1 MNIFDWLF
9 GGKEDDDKVDLSR
22 RNLFGQAA
30 GAALAAPLVA
40 KAVELEGVQKAPVL
54 SPADYKW
61 HEELDREVHYD
72 PEVSDFG
79 CSVGPSFCTMSY
91 LVIRKPR

>member
-1 MNIFDWLF
+1 MNIFSWLF

-40 KAVELEGVQKAPVL
+40 KAVELEGVQKAVL
-54 SPADYKW
+54 SPAEYKW
-61 HEELDREVHYD
+61 REELDHEVHYD
-72 PEVSDFG
+72 PEFSDFG
-79 CSVGPSFCTMSY
+79 CSVGPSFGTMSY
-91 LVIRKPR
+91 VVIRKPR